1 MGEKY
6 RAIVDVEIIGDRT
19 QINISQPTD
28 QTLDIESLGKIFAG
42 GLALTIRNS
51 DREAE
56 FMREI
61 MDYLTSEFI
70 NPDSF
75 EDSKKFI

>member
-1 MGEKY
+1 
-6 RAIVDVEIIGDRT
+6 
-19 QINISQPTD
+19 
-28 QTLDIESLGKIFAG
+28 LDIESLGKIFAG